1 MSIDQLL
8 PLCIEKDQR
17 AQLEVY
23 QRYHLAM
30 YHSALRIVRN
40 PVDAEDIMHEGFLT
54 AFDKLTQY
62 KGENKFGGW
71 LKQIVIRKALSFV
84 QKKEK
89 AIHYSLNEAVLIDT
103 TTEENNNEQQKQLQ
117 QGLDIENDYGNIYL
131 GETDGATRLSCAYGR
146 LEVGRLNHTR
156 NEIEITYAPNSEIEY
171 VNEAVIEA
179 DYSGL
184 KIDQANIIEYDADYS
199 KSSFGLVAILDFE
212 ADYGSLRLDE
222 GNTVIG
228 EADYLTIK
236 IGRLSSKLDLDMD
249 YGSLSVEE
257 IAAST
262 KEVTVQ
268 ADYTGI
274 RLGADPDWD
283 FAFTVETEYAGFKTD
298 FPLDYRKKIIEST
311 DRYYQGKHR
320 NGINQLNLSADYG
333 SIKLTQN

>member
-1 MSIDQLL
+1 
-8 PLCIEKDQR
+8 
-17 AQLEVY
+17 
-23 QRYHLAM
+23 
-30 YHSALRIVRN
+30 
-40 PVDAEDIMHEGFLT
+40 
-54 AFDKLTQY
+54 
-62 KGENKFGGW
+62 
-71 LKQIVIRKALSFV
+71 
-84 QKKEK
+84 
-89 AIHYSLNEAVLIDT
+89 
-103 TTEENNNEQQKQLQ
+103 
-117 QGLDIENDYGNIYL
+117 
-131 GETDGATRLSCAYGR
+131 
-146 LEVGRLNHTR
+146 
-156 NEIEITYAPNSEIEY
+156 
-171 VNEAVIEA
+171 
-179 DYSGL
+179 
-184 KIDQANIIEYDADYS
+184 
-199 KSSFGLVAILDFE
+199 VAILDFE

-257 IAAST
+257 IATST

-268 ADYTGI
+268 VDYTGI